1 LFTNSLTNSGK
12 LVSCLITIFKCIAKL
27 INLYSPSFFFL
38 TKNYKFLYSPL
49 EYSNTPLLSCSLSI
63 FTISSNNGFKYGKF
77 ATYYALYLIV
87 FIIIGSE
94 ISL

>member
-1 LFTNSLTNSGK
+1 

-27 INLYSPSFFFL
+27 INLYSFGFFFL
-38 TKNYKFLYSPL
+38 TKNYRFLYSPL
-49 EYSNTPLLSCSLSI
+49 KYSNTPLLSRSLSI
-63 FTISSNNGFKYGKF
+63 FTTNSSNGFRHRKF
-77 ATYYALYLIV
+77 AIYYALYLIV